1 MKLRLIIVFL
11 GMSLG
16 LAAQRHSLFLGLPLG
31 GDRGAFVDS
40 LEAKGFVFKDE
51 DNECTVLVG
60 LFDGVGAK
68 IEVHATPQSNIVH
81 LVAVYFVEI
90 EGNEVGLV
98 MKRNQIRKRL
108 RKKYAS
114 WDYTRTKGLEEWSS
128 TYARISLGKKKL
140 KGDSFK
146 TIYVQWQ
153 DRSGW
158 EALQRE
164 TE

>member
-1 MKLRLIIVFL
+1 
-11 GMSLG
+11 MSLCIN
-16 LAAQRHSLFLGLPLG
+16 AQRHSVFLGLELG
-31 GDRGAFVDS
+31 GDRGEFVDS
-40 LEAKGFVFKDE
+40 LEAKGFVFEDE
-51 DNECTVLVG
+51 DNECTTLTG
-60 LFDGVGAK
+60 RFDSVGAR
-68 IEVHATPQSNIVH
+68 IEVHATPRSQIVH
-81 LVAVYFVEI
+81 LVTVYFVEI
-90 EGNEVGLV
+90 EGNEVGYI
-98 MKRNQIRKRL
+98 MKSSQIRKQL

-128 TYARISLGKKKL
+128 TYARISLGKKRL

-164 TE
+164 TK